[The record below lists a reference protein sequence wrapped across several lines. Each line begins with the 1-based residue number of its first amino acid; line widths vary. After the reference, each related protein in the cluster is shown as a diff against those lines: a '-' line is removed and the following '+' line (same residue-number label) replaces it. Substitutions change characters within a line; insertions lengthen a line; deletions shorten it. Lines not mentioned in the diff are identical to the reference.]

1 MLMDENGNYSVALNI
16 VDMKIANLNMKI
28 LEKSTPELEKELD
41 KYLKIKREIYKGNT
55 LIMKQIIDG
64 KEK

>member
-1 MLMDENGNYSVALNI
+1 MDENGNYSVALNI

-41 KYLKIKREIYKGNT
+41 KYLKIKKEIYKGNT
-55 LIMKQIIDG
+55 LIMKQIING
-64 KEK
+64 K